1 MDSKLYLKRNI
12 NNQLAKLNKEII
24 FLDTEFREKLNEI
37 NIISIEGNVL
47 SDFLQNSK
55 FSTFSLTATPVKNIF
70 FIHCIR
76 LK

>member
-12 NNQLAKLNKEII
+12 NNKLAQLNKENI

-55 FSTFSLTATPVKNIF
+55 LSTFSLSATPVKNIF